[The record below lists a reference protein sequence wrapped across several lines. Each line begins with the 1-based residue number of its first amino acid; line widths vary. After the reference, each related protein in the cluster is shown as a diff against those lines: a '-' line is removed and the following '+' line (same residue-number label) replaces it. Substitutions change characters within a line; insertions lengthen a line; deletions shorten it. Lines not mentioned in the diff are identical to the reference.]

1 MEIKNTILVI
11 DDERPIQRLIEITLN
26 SRAYKTIVCSTAAE
40 GLRTI
45 ASIKP
50 DLVILDLGLTDMDG
64 KDVIRLVREWSQAPI
79 IVCSVRNDDAEI
91 IEALDLGANDYITKP
106 FNPDILV
113 ARVKTNLRNTVTH
126 NHGEPEI
133 TNGPLR
139 IDLVRHEV
147 FLNNTK
153 LNLTPRQYDL
163 LRCFI
168 TNRGKMLTHQ
178 QILKE
183 VWGEA
188 HVEDTQYL
196 RVYMKQLRNKLEEH
210 DSSTPFFTT
219 EVGIGYRMEIIT

>member
-26 SRAYKTIVCSTAAE
+26 SRAYKTIICSTAAE
-40 GLRTI
+40 GLRTF
-45 ASIKP
+45 ASLKP

-64 KDVIRLVREWSQAPI
+64 KDVIRLAREWSQAPI

-91 IEALDLGANDYITKP
+91 IKALDLGANDYITKP
-106 FNPDILV
+106 FNPDVLV
-113 ARVKTNLRNTVTH
+113 ARVRTNLRNTATH
-126 NHGEPEI
+126 AHGEPEI
-133 TNGPLR
+133 TNGPIR

-147 FLNNTK
+147 FMNDNQ

-163 LRCFI
+163 LHFFI

-178 QILKE
+178 QILKA

-188 HVEDTQYL
+188 HMNNTQYL

-210 DSSTPFFTT
+210 DSKTSFFTT
-219 EVGIGYRMEIIT
+219 EVGIGYRMEIIS